1 MYIYTWVIYGL
12 WYRYTIYL
20 YSPHKLLPYIYIYSV
35 FYMGYNITGYIDRSL
50 RRLDRG
56 WNRPSCYR
64 TLRRAEKTQ
73 RIVGKHTSDGGL
85 EHYKAGRILGIYR
98 YI

>member
-1 MYIYTWVIYGL
+1 MYICIHGLYMDYGIDIPYIYIVHID
-12 WYRYTIYL
+12 YYHI
-20 YSPHKLLPYIYIYSV
+20 HNIYIYSV
-35 FYMGYNITGYIDRSL
+35 FYMGYITGYIDRSL

-73 RIVGKHTSDGGL
+73 RVVGRKK
-85 EHYKAGRILGIYR
+85 YQ
-98 YI
+98 